1 MLYLDKADFVIG
13 QPPVQ
18 NGQNGNKQQSPSKMI
33 LKNKITNGFSLIM
46 FSGNDCV
53 HCKELKP
60 VFEKLVGTIQ
70 NCQIGTVNVSL
81 QPGLAELSQQTT
93 TPIRY
98 VPLVLFYINGT
109 PFKEFGGNYTEANL
123 RQFVKE
129 VSAKA
134 YQLMGQTGSNTE
146 SGEISQYSIG
156 KPVSKRVCYL
166 NFESAY
172 NGTPPPSTD

>member
-1 MLYLDKADFVIG
+1 MLYLDKADFVLG
-13 QPPVQ
+13 QQPPQ
-18 NGQNGNKQQSPSKMI
+18 KNGGSEKKLI
-33 LKNKITNGFSLIM
+33 LKNKITNSFSLIM
-46 FSGNDCV
+46 FSGNDCDY
-53 HCKELKP
+53 CKELKP
-60 VFEKLVGTIQ
+60 VFQKLVGTIP

-98 VPLVLFYINGT
+98 VPLILFYINGT

-134 YQLMGQTGSNTE
+134 NEIMGLQGSFNADD
-146 SGEISQYSIG
+146 GEISKHSVG
-156 KPVSKRVCYL
+156 KAVSKRVCYL
-166 NFESAY
+166 NFDNAY
-172 NGTPPPSTD
+172 NGTPPPTSD